1 MRKCNYQSDAVKNS
15 LDQCSFP
22 VVRVTCDVNEEV
34 LVACRRLFCFLK
46 SILSGLLNL
55 HFKKYSMF
63 FYSSMDFLRNCSN
76 MTFQK
81 FMFYFKCELWFW
93 AALMS
98 GHLYL
103 LRWNNQDPLYS
114 NLNPRFLWSLSS
126 CCWERSCGRKWNAPN
141 CTDVLCHA
149 LPTRPSPLGEGSQW
163 EGLHCVTKV
172 ARCAV
177 LSWLKFS

>member
-81 FMFYFKCELWFW
+81 FMFYFKCELWF
-93 AALMS
+93 
-98 GHLYL
+98 
-103 LRWNNQDPLYS
+103 
-114 NLNPRFLWSLSS
+114 
-126 CCWERSCGRKWNAPN
+126 
-141 CTDVLCHA
+141 
-149 LPTRPSPLGEGSQW
+149 
-163 EGLHCVTKV
+163 
-172 ARCAV
+172 
-177 LSWLKFS
+177 